1 MWDQHPRFT
10 RGSSNSLPQLPLS
23 PFFPPT
29 KLWFCSSIHFSFR
42 RPMTQRNL
50 TSSPALG
57 VYLAYAKPL
66 MAVPTAL
73 PLNSLGIQSSVIQS
87 TALPSGMLLVEEW
100 ACDLSWPSQTEGK
113 GFCSTAKWKSVFFS
127 CRTWTK
133 KHVSPFSPVNH
144 LLMRALVWRQNWYT
158 KEDWTKRITKKWT
171 GTLMVLG
178 LEPFWALDCLLINF
192 FIA

>member
-1 MWDQHPRFT
+1 
-10 RGSSNSLPQLPLS
+10 
-23 PFFPPT
+23 
-29 KLWFCSSIHFSFR
+29 
-42 RPMTQRNL
+42 MTQRNL

-66 MAVPTAL
+66 MAFPTAL

-127 CRTWTK
+127 CRTWAK

-171 GTLMVLG
+171 GTLMILG
-178 LEPFWALDCLLINF
+178 LEPFWALDCLLITSSLLKLVWAGFSVTCSLKHPTWYNSPLLF
-192 FIA
+192 ENLWGSLRIT